1 MALDVVTVT
10 NLSVAAN
17 AVSAD
22 QFSNQI
28 PQFVVGPALIR
39 VRAVAQAV
47 GLNMSLTL
55 DGRLR
60 VNDQQIGARAG
71 AVTTI
76 RDDFIGEFPYD
87 GGRTIVTFRNTT
99 GAAIICNGMF
109 EVFHP

>member
-17 AVSAD
+17 SVSAD
-22 QFSNQI
+22 QFANQI
-28 PQFVVGPALIR
+28 PQFVGGPALAR

-60 VNDQQIGARAG
+60 INDQQIGGRAG
-71 AVTTI
+71 AISTI
-76 RDDFIGEFPYD
+76 RDDFIGEFPYP
-87 GGRTIVTFRNTT
+87 GGRAILTFRNTT
-99 GAAIICNGMF
+99 GAAIIVNAIV

>member
-17 AVSAD
+17 SVSAD
-22 QFSNQI
+22 QFANQI
-28 PQFVVGPALIR
+28 PQFVTGPALIR
-39 VRAVAQAV
+39 LRAVAQAV

-60 VNDQQIGARAG
+60 VNDQQIGARA
-71 AVTTI
+71 AATATI
-76 RDDFIGEFPYD
+76 RDDFIGEFPYG
-87 GGRTIVTFRNTT
+87 GGRAIATFRNTT
-99 GAAIICNGMF
+99 GAAIIVNAVL